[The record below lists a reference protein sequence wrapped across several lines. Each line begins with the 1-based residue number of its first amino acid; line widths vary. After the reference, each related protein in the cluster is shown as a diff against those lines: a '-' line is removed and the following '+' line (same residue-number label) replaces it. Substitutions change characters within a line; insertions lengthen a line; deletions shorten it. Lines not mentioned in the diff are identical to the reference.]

1 MLSIII
7 QPMRNALIFDF
18 DGLILET
25 EGPIYQS
32 WQEVYRSFG
41 QELALELWLTQVG
54 TYHSG
59 FDPNRHLEQLLGG
72 PVDWDAVEE
81 KRCAREQALIAQ
93 QPVMPG
99 VVAYLEDTRR
109 LGLKVG
115 LASSSTHAW
124 VDGSLSRLGLLDYF
138 ASIRC
143 KEDVPMAKPDP
154 ALFLAVLRDLDLQ
167 PEQAIVLED
176 SYNGLLAAQRA
187 GIFAVAVPTDLT
199 RHMDLS
205 IADLRLESLAATPLE
220 DLLRAANSRH

>member
-1 MLSIII
+1 
-7 QPMRNALIFDF
+7 MRNALIFDF

-32 WQEVYRSFG
+32 WQELYRSFG
-41 QELALELWLTQVG
+41 QELPLELWLTQVG

-59 FDPNRHLEQLLGG
+59 FDPNVHLEQLLGG
-72 PVDWDAVEE
+72 PLDWAPAEE
-81 KRCAREQALIAQ
+81 KRCRREQALIAQ
-93 QPVMPG
+93 QPILPG
-99 VVAYLEDTRR
+99 VVSYLEDARR

-115 LASSSTHAW
+115 LASSSTRAW
-124 VDGSLSRLGLLDYF
+124 VVGNLSRLGLADYF
-138 ASIRC
+138 DTIRC

-154 ALFLAVLRDLDLQ
+154 ALFQMALRDLDLQ

-205 IADLRLESLAATPLE
+205 IADLRLESLAVTPLE
-220 DLLRAANSRH
+220 DLLRAANGRR

>member
-1 MLSIII
+1 
-7 QPMRNALIFDF
+7 MRNALIFDF

-32 WQEVYRSFG
+32 WQELYRSFG
-41 QELALELWLTQVG
+41 QELPLELWLLQVG

-59 FDPNRHLEQLLGG
+59 FDPQRHLEQLLGR
-72 PVDWDAVEE
+72 PMDWDALEE
-81 KRCAREQALIAQ
+81 NRRTREHALIAG
-93 QPVMPG
+93 QPVLPG
-99 VVAYLEDTRR
+99 VVAYLEDARR

-115 LASSSTHAW
+115 LASSSTHDW
-124 VDGSLSRLGLLDYF
+124 VDGNLARLGLLDYF
-138 ASIRC
+138 DTIRC

-154 ALFLAVLRDLDLQ
+154 ALFVTVLHDLELK

-205 IADLRLESLAATPLE
+205 IADLHLESLAVTPLE
-220 DLLRAANSRH
+220 DLLRAANGHR